1 MQIRKECC
9 ILFPT
14 APHDFLKCIGTARI
28 LKICTGILTLSKMAY
43 TLVDTRKFQID
54 KKRIIDYILL

>member
-14 APHDFLKCIGTARI
+14 APHDFLKYIGTARI
-28 LKICTGILTLSKMAY
+28 LKICTGLH